1 MNAKLKTVVIK
12 TPDVQKTLAFYGD
25 ILDYSLDSMV
35 SVAPGK
41 QIAFMRQ
48 EGSDCLLEIMTA
60 DPGRA
65 AGDSNVSLSFVVEQI
80 GPAEKALADNKVRI
94 SAPPRT
100 IKDGKKIMTAVD
112 PNGVE
117 LHFIEE

>member
-1 MNAKLKTVVIK
+1 MYAKLKTVVIK
-12 TPDVQKTLAFYGD
+12 TSDVQKTMAFYGD
-25 ILDYSLDSMV
+25 ILDFTLDSMI

-41 QIAFMRQ
+41 QIAFMKQ

-60 DPGRA
+60 DPGRPA
-65 AGDSNVSLSFVVEQI
+65 CDGNVSLSFVVEQI
-80 GPAEKALADNKVRI
+80 GPAEKILAESKVRI